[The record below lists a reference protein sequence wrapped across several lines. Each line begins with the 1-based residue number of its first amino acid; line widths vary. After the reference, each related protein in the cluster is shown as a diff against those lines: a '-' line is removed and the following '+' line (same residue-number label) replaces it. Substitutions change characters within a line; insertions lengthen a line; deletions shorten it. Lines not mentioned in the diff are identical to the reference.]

1 MPGCGGPQPYTSPIM
16 AACSDCG
23 AENAA
28 EARFCQRCGSLLPTE
43 SGPGAT
49 SARKIV
55 TILFVDVVGFT
66 ELGERMDPEIVRGVM
81 ARYFATARAAVQ
93 RHGGFVEK
101 FVGDAVVGIFGI
113 PQLHE
118 DDAVRA
124 VRAASELGVAIADL
138 NEELRAAH
146 GVAIEIRTGINTGE
160 VMTSPPT
167 STTSGILGD
176 AVNVASRLE
185 QAAGAGEILLGEAT
199 HRMTRG
205 VAVVDPVE
213 PLALKGKALPVTA
226 YRLVAVAEPTAP
238 PWRMDSPIVARGSE
252 LALLGRAFRR
262 AVDDRAAIRFV
273 LVGPAGIGKSRLATE
288 FAAGLGDRA
297 VVLQGR
303 CLAYGEGITFWP
315 ARAIVKQACGIV
327 DTDTRDGVRAK
338 ILDALPAD
346 GEAGVVADSLE
357 ELLGLSG
364 GRAGMRETFRAL
376 RRLLEHLASARPV
389 VIVFDD
395 VHWAE
400 PAFLDLVEYLVGW
413 SEGAPILC
421 LCLGRPEL
429 LETRA
434 GWRQRTER
442 EWSATL
448 QPLSPSESD
457 LLLANLLARGKL
469 ADAARARIVEA
480 AEGNPLFVEEM
491 LRMLVDENLLRQES
505 GQWTSVRDLSD
516 LAVPP
521 TINALIGARVDRLSA
536 GEQSVTQRASVVG
549 KVFWWGAVS
558 HMSPVEERPAVGGHL
573 QTLVRKELI
582 QPDRSVVEGE
592 DAFRFHHLL
601 IRDTVYQGTPK
612 ARRADLHEL
621 FAEWLERV
629 VGERLAEYEEVV
641 GYHLEQAAE
650 YLAELEPAAPR
661 SMDLAARAAARLA
674 PAGRRAFA
682 HGDMRAAANL
692 LGRARALLPA
702 EDALRRELLPDLAE
716 AFSEEGELA
725 AAAAVLDEAASRAAE
740 AGDART
746 EAHATIVRMLLAE
759 STEPEGRSDVALKEL
774 ERIIPIFEQL
784 GDDLGLARSH
794 RLVADVHWTSARYAS
809 CTTALL
815 QGLEHARRAGAVR
828 EETECLGQ
836 LAGAYLYG
844 PTPVDEVVRRCDEIL
859 ADPGARPAAEARAL
873 RTLASC
879 RAMQGRFDE
888 ARELVRRS
896 RRMLNELG
904 LHLRAAFTSEAAG
917 FVEMLAG
924 DAAAA
929 EAEFRGGFEAAEE
942 LGELGYR
949 ATAAGLLSQA
959 VFAQGRLDEAAALA
973 GTAEEATAADDLTT
987 QILWRGVRGRV
998 LSARGDHVEAEAL
1011 EREAAA
1017 LAAET
1022 DDVNMR
1028 ADTLVDLAHVL
1039 RAAGR
1044 DAEADGEVGRALD
1057 LYEGKGNEVA
1067 AARTRSLIATWA
1079 SADAS

>member
-1 MPGCGGPQPYTSPIM
+1 
-16 AACSDCG
+16 
-23 AENAA
+23 
-28 EARFCQRCGSLLPTE
+28 
-43 SGPGAT
+43 
-49 SARKIV
+49 
-55 TILFVDVVGFT
+55 
-66 ELGERMDPEIVRGVM
+66 
-81 ARYFATARAAVQ
+81 
-93 RHGGFVEK
+93 
-101 FVGDAVVGIFGI
+101 
-113 PQLHE
+113 
-118 DDAVRA
+118 
-124 VRAASELGVAIADL
+124 
-138 NEELRAAH
+138 
-146 GVAIEIRTGINTGE
+146 
-160 VMTSPPT
+160 
-167 STTSGILGD
+167 
-176 AVNVASRLE
+176 
-185 QAAGAGEILLGEAT
+185 
-199 HRMTRG
+199 
-205 VAVVDPVE
+205 
-213 PLALKGKALPVTA
+213 
-226 YRLVAVAEPTAP
+226 
-238 PWRMDSPIVARGSE
+238 
-252 LALLGRAFRR
+252 
-262 AVDDRAAIRFV
+262 
-273 LVGPAGIGKSRLATE
+273 
-288 FAAGLGDRA
+288 
-297 VVLQGR
+297 
-303 CLAYGEGITFWP
+303 
-315 ARAIVKQACGIV
+315 
-327 DTDTRDGVRAK
+327 
-338 ILDALPAD
+338 
-346 GEAGVVADSLE
+346 
-357 ELLGLSG
+357 
-364 GRAGMRETFRAL
+364 
-376 RRLLEHLASARPV
+376 PV
-389 VIVFDD
+389 VVMFDD

-413 SEGAPILC
+413 SENAPILC
-421 LCLGRPEL
+421 VCLGRPEL
-429 LETRA
+429 LEARP

-469 ADAARARIVEA
+469 AEAAKARIVDA

-521 TINALIGARVDRLSA
+521 TINALIGARIDRLSA
-536 GEQSVTQRASVVG
+536 GEQSITQRASVVG
-549 KVFWWGAVS
+549 KVFWWGAVA
-558 HMSPVEERPAVGGHL
+558 HMSPAEERSAVGGHL

-582 QPDRSVVEGE
+582 QPERSSVEGE

-641 GYHLEQAAE
+641 GYHLEQAAR
-650 YLAELEPAAPR
+650 YLTELEPGTARA
-661 SMDLAARAAARLA
+661 MDLAARAASRLA

-682 HGDMRAAANL
+682 HGDMGGAANL

-716 AFSEEGELA
+716 ALSEEGELGPA
-725 AAAAVLDEAASRAAE
+725 ASILDEAVARAAE

-784 GDDLGLARSH
+784 ADDLGLARSY
-794 RLVADVHWTSARYAS
+794 RLVGDVYWTRAQYAN
-809 CTTALL
+809 CNAALL
-815 QGLEHARRAGAVR
+815 QGLDHARRAGAVR

-836 LAGAYLYG
+836 LSGAYLYG
-844 PTPVDEVVRRCDEIL
+844 PTHVDEVIRRCDGIL
-859 ADPGARPAAEARAL
+859 EDPGARPAAEARAL

-888 ARELVRRS
+888 ARDLVGRS

-929 EAEFRGGFEAAEE
+929 EAEFRSGFETAEE
-942 LGELGYR
+942 FGELGYR

-959 VFAQGRLDEAAALA
+959 LFAQERLDEADALA

-998 LSARGDHVEAEAL
+998 LSVRGEHADAEAL
-1011 EREAAA
+1011 AREAAS

-1057 LYEGKGNEVA
+1057 LYEEKGNAVA
-1067 AARTRSLIATWA
+1067 AARTRTLRASWA
-1079 SADAS
+1079 GAVTP